1 MTDVNETPA
10 DSTRQQLLRA
20 ACHQFAHR
28 SYSQVNLDDILAD
41 AHVTKGAMYFHFR
54 SKHALALAVVDL
66 QAQGTRSAVND
77 LLARRLSG
85 LESLVDIAY
94 LIAFEDVTDE
104 VARAGLHL
112 LESIGRTDGLRAN
125 LLREWVKAFAVVVQR
140 AIVEGDVIDQRDPMD
155 ISQMLLSLYAGIRQI
170 GDLDKPDQYFDD
182 LEKAW
187 MLALPGFANPDR
199 INYLTQFIRRRTT
212 LAKAKARAV
221 MVDPA

>member
-10 DSTRQQLLRA
+10 DSTRRQLLRA

-28 SYSQVNLDDILAD
+28 SYSQVSLDDILAD

-85 LESLVDIAY
+85 LESLVDISY
-94 LIAFEDVTDE
+94 QIAFEDVTDE

-140 AIVEGDVIDQRDPMD
+140 AIAEGDVIDQRDPMD
-155 ISQMLLSLYAGIRQI
+155 ISRMLLSLYAGIRQI

-182 LEKAW
+182 LEKTW

-199 INYLTQFIRRRTT
+199 IDYLSQFIRRRTT

-221 MVDPA
+221 RVDPA